1 MPPVLGAQSLNHWTT
16 REEPHFLLKKL
27 THFFYCLSQSG
38 FLFLLAKS
46 ILNYMNIMVI
56 AYKPKA
62 DPHEEQESRTRKLS
76 EIKIAPLSSSLSL
89 SFESP
94 DLSTWSYF

>member
-1 MPPVLGAQSLNHWTT
+1 
-16 REEPHFLLKKL
+16 
-27 THFFYCLSQSG
+27 
-38 FLFLLAKS
+38 
-46 ILNYMNIMVI
+46 MNIMVI